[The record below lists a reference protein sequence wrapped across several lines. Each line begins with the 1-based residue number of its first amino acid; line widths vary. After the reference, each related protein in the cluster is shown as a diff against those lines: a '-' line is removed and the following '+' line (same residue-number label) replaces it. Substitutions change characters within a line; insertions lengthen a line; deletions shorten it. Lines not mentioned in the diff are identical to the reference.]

1 MTGKSWSL
9 RRRLIAWLLIPLSLL
24 CAVMLTSAYFSAI
37 KTADKAYDRLLSA
50 SAMTI
55 ADRVIVEDGELEVD
69 LPYVAL
75 EMFSST
81 AQDRVFYQVSG
92 LDGEII
98 TGYRDLPAVPSEGSG
113 TPAIFDAEYRGFTV
127 RVVVLTKPIH
137 VNGVKGQ
144 FTVKV
149 AQTKGE
155 RNRLVNDLMVGATIR
170 LVLLLVLATAFTWMG
185 ITLGLAPLKR
195 LQVAI
200 RMRSSQDLSP
210 LETDVPRE
218 VLDLVMAINGL
229 MTRIG
234 GSFTSMRRFIADA
247 SHQLRT
253 PLATL
258 KLQAEV
264 ALREQEPDVIKGMVA
279 ELHEN
284 TRRTS
289 RLVEQLLTLTRIEP
303 DNGVHR
309 LESVDLADLA
319 AEMTRSLVPAALR
332 KKIDLGFERDSDG
345 ASVTGDPVFLGEML
359 NNVIEN
365 AIMYCPSGS
374 RVTVRV
380 CKADDSIH
388 LEVVD
393 DGPGI
398 PPDEREKVLDRF
410 YRLPGAPAGGCGL
423 GLSIVKEIAERH
435 GGRVALLNGNNGTG
449 LRVMIELPREG
460 DRIMHLSPE

>member
-1 MTGKSWSL
+1 MRRKSWSL
-9 RRRLIAWLLIPLSLL
+9 RRRLIAWLLVPLSLL
-24 CAVMLTSAYFSAI
+24 CAVMLSSAYISAI
-37 KTADKAYDRLLSA
+37 ETADKAYDRLLFA
-50 SAMTI
+50 SALTI

-92 LDGEII
+92 LNGEIV
-98 TGYRDLPAVPSEGSG
+98 TGYRDLPAVPTDGDGS
-113 TPAIFDAEYRGFTV
+113 PVFYDADYRGLTV
-127 RVVVLTKPIH
+127 RVAVLSKPIH

-155 RNRLVNDLMVGATIR
+155 RNRLISDFMVGATIR
-170 LVLLLVLATAFTWMG
+170 LVLLLVLAAAFTWMG

-234 GSFTSMRRFIADA
+234 GSFTSMRRFITDA

-264 ALREQEPDVIKGMVA
+264 ALREQEPDVIKSKVA

-289 RLVEQLLTLTRIEP
+289 RLVEQLLTLARIEP
-303 DNGVHR
+303 DSGVHR
-309 LESVDLADLA
+309 LECVDIADLA
-319 AEMTRSLVPAALR
+319 AEKTRSLVPAALR
-332 KKIDLGFERDSDG
+332 KEIDLGFERDRGD
-345 ASVTGDPVFLGEML
+345 ASITGDSVFLGEML

-365 AIMYCPSGS
+365 AIIYCPSGS
-374 RVTVRV
+374 RITVRV
-380 CKADDSIH
+380 CNGGGSIR

-398 PPDEREKVLDRF
+398 PPDERDKVMDRF
-410 YRLPGAPAGGCGL
+410 YRLPGAPDGGCGL
-423 GLSIVKEIAERH
+423 GLPIVKEIAERH
-435 GGRVALLNGNNGTG
+435 GGRVVLLGGTGGTG
-449 LRVMIELPREG
+449 LNVRIDLPPEG
-460 DRIMHLSPE
+460 LH

>member
-37 KTADKAYDRLLSA
+37 TAADKAYDRLLFA
-50 SAMTI
+50 SALTI

-75 EMFSST
+75 EMFAST

-92 LDGEII
+92 LEDEIV
-98 TGYRDLPAVPSEGSG
+98 TGYRDLPSVPSGG
-113 TPAIFDAEYRGFTV
+113 GDTPAFFDAEYRGLTV
-127 RVVVLTKPIH
+127 RVAVLSKPIH
-137 VNGVKGQ
+137 VNGIKGQ

-149 AQTKGE
+149 AQTKGD
-155 RNRLVNDLMVGATIR
+155 RHLLINDFMVGATIR
-170 LVLLLVLATAFTWMG
+170 LVLLLSLAAAFTWMG

-195 LQVAI
+195 LQFAI

-210 LETDVPRE
+210 LETDVPKE
-218 VLDLVMAINGL
+218 VRDLVMAINGL

-264 ALREQEPDVIKGMVA
+264 ALRQQNPDVIKDKVA
-279 ELHEN
+279 ELHES

-289 RLVEQLLTLTRIEP
+289 RLLEQLLTLARIEP
-303 DNGVHR
+303 DSGVHR

-319 AEMTRSLVPAALR
+319 AEMTRSLVPVALQ
-332 KKIDLGFERDSDG
+332 KEIDLGFERDTGG

-359 NNVIEN
+359 YNVIEN
-365 AIMYCPSGS
+365 AIMYCPRES
-374 RVTVRV
+374 RITVRV
-380 CKADDSIH
+380 CEANASIR
-388 LEVVD
+388 LE
-393 DGPGI
+393 G
-398 PPDEREKVLDRF
+398 
-410 YRLPGAPAGGCGL
+410 
-423 GLSIVKEIAERH
+423 
-435 GGRVALLNGNNGTG
+435 GGRWA
-449 LRVMIELPREG
+449 R
-460 DRIMHLSPE
+460 HSA